1 MFPKVMFADMIQ
13 QKNLKRTV
21 TDHPCPKLHVFQASR
36 CFHIQSNRDK
46 ANQAAHIKD
55 EKGAG
60 GEGGGAW
67 LMMHDAWK
75 NLRLKHQI
83 IFRY

>member
-1 MFPKVMFADMIQ
+1 MFADMIQ

-21 TDHPCPKLHVFQASR
+21 TEHPCPKTCISSKPLFSYP
-36 CFHIQSNRDK
+36 QSNRDK

-67 LMMHDAWK
+67 LMMHDA
-75 NLRLKHQI
+75 
-83 IFRY
+83 